1 MSLKAELAH
10 QASIVPNR
18 PNKKRSVL
26 QAIWKAR
33 KAYYFLLP
41 IFACL
46 ILFKYGPF
54 VSAILKSLY
63 EWNGANIN
71 RFIGLGNFRA
81 ILTDG
86 SLLASLL
93 NMVYLTVGAL
103 AAHLTLPLLAAVLVF
118 HVASK
123 RVAGW
128 LRVLFIVPMVV
139 PGIVVIRI
147 WSWIY
152 EQGGVI
158 NNFLKLVGL
167 GDWTHAWLGEK
178 STVIGAMI
186 FYNFPWIGGI
196 YFLIYLAGLM
206 AISPELFEA
215 GSMDGMGRWSRFWY
229 LELPLL
235 QSQMKLVVMLT
246 VIHQVQNFELPL
258 VLTNGGPGDASLT
271 PALHLYNRAFTHNE
285 LGYASAIGVMLFLLI
300 LILTIVNNKFL
311 KSTDKID

>member
-1 MSLKAELAH
+1 MNVKSEWPQRLSAAPARPEKRRSLLH
-10 QASIVPNR
+10 S
-18 PNKKRSVL
+18 L
-26 QAIWKAR
+26 WKAR
-33 KAYYFLLP
+33 KAYAFLLP
-41 IFACL
+41 IFICL
-46 ILFKYGPF
+46 AVFKYGPF
-54 VSAILKSLY
+54 VSALFKSLY
-63 EWNGANIN
+63 EWNGANVD
-71 RFIGLGNFRA
+71 RFAGLANFRA
-81 ILTDG
+81 MLGDHSLHTSLVNAVCLT
-86 SLLASLL
+86 L
-93 NMVYLTVGAL
+93 GAL

-123 RVAGW
+123 RVSGI

-152 EQGGVI
+152 EQGGVL
-158 NNFLKLVGL
+158 NQLLKLFGL
-167 GDWTHAWLGEK
+167 GAWSHAWLGEK

-215 GSMDGMGRWSRFWY
+215 GSMDGMGRWSRFWR

-235 QSQMKLVVMLT
+235 RSQIKLVVMLT
-246 VIHQVQNFELPL
+246 VIHQIQNFELPL

-285 LGYASAIGVMLFLLI
+285 LGYASAVGVMLFLVI
-300 LILTIVNNKFL
+300 LLLTVVNNRLL
-311 KSTDKID
+311 KSTDKLD